1 MAMGEKNA
9 LSIGDLSKATRT
21 KVETIRW
28 YEKVGILPA
37 PLRTAGNYRAYSH
50 AHLDRLNFA

>member
-1 MAMGEKNA
+1 MGEKNA
-9 LSIGDLSKATRT
+9 LSIGDLSKATGT